1 MTTEFDKL
9 LSGLEQDGVKV
20 TVENIDRYLHQAG
33 VIVKVHIG
41 RIRGKIELS
50 PKLLGVRMTGGV
62 QKFFERHAKNGFLSI
77 LDNET
82 VAELERIENRV
93 RMMKARLSIGY
104 DNSYMPIETYR
115 QFAQYLETQRA
126 AYFAKRDEILGRWD
140 DLKKEFLTQLD
151 QVLLD
156 LHSDPEDAKKIH
168 QAVMKKY
175 PSKEE
180 FRDSFYMRASLRA
193 FPVTQNIHL
202 FDEDISEQVKESAIK
217 ENLKL
222 VREAVG
228 ICLNDLFQ
236 AANKV
241 HQSLD
246 EKRKLEART
255 KGSVL
260 KTIKTVRINN
270 IMKHPTVD
278 ELTIKLEKLVA
289 TQDVDDGLEMAETIM
304 SVAYGQAKELGLM
317 EYMDLRESNIPED
330 DLEVLYITYAA

>member
-1 MTTEFDKL
+1 MSLDQL
-9 LSGLEQDGVKV
+9 LAGLEKEGVKV

-41 RIRGKIELS
+41 RIRGSIELS
-50 PKLLGVRMTGGV
+50 PKLLGLKMTEGV
-62 QKFFERHAKNGFLSI
+62 KAFFDKHAKNGTLNF

-82 VAELERIENRV
+82 LAELERIENRV
-93 RMMKARLSIGY
+93 RMAKTRMSIGY

-115 QFAQYLETQRA
+115 QFAEYLETQRA
-126 AYFAKRDEILGRWD
+126 AYFAKRDEILSRWEN
-140 DLKKEFLTQLD
+140 LKQDFMTQLNH
-151 QVLLD
+151 VLRD
-156 LHSDPEDAKKIH
+156 LHSDPEDIEKIH

-270 IMKHPTVD
+270 IMKHPTVE

-304 SVAYGQAKELGLM
+304 SVAYGQAKELDLM

-330 DLEVLYITYAA
+330 DLEVLYISHAA